1 MANRQRAEA
10 RRKAQAKAA
19 RKEGGGGGG
28 LMWLW
33 IGLGLVVAVVGV
45 VVLVTTGGDDKDDE
59 PSASVDAGL
68 DALPDSQPVTITGDP
83 LPTLVADTPADDEA
97 VGMAAPVLEGL
108 NFQDKAVIVDP
119 TTTGRA
125 VMVVFLAHW
134 CPHCNAEIPLLI
146 DWKQT
151 GGVPDELDVIGVA
164 TAVSP
169 SAPNYP
175 PAEWFNTRGW
185 QWPVL
190 VDNSPGNGDAG
201 EAARAYGAPG
211 WPYFVIIGADGL
223 VKARYSGEIGLDDL
237 QTLVDAALAG

>member
-10 RRKAQAKAA
+10 RRKAQAKTA
-19 RKEGGGGGG
+19 RKEGGGG
-28 LMWLW
+28 LPWLW
-33 IGLGLVVAVVGV
+33 IALGLVVAVVGV
-45 VVLVTTGGDDKDDE
+45 VVLVTTGDDDKASG
-59 PSASVDAGL
+59 PSASVDDTGL

-97 VGMAAPVLEGL
+97 VGTAAPVLEGL
-108 NFQDKAVIVDP
+108 NFQGKEIVVDP
-119 TTTGRA
+119 ATTGRA

-134 CPHCNAEIPLLI
+134 CQHCNAEMPLLL

-175 PAEWFNTRGW
+175 PAEWFNTKGW

-190 VDNSPGNGDAG
+190 VDDSPGDGNAG
-201 EAARAYGAPG
+201 AAAQAYGAPG
-211 WPYFVIIGADGL
+211 WPYFVIVGADGL
-223 VKARYSGEIGLDDL
+223 VKARHSGEISLNDL
-237 QTLVDAALAG
+237 ETLVDGALAG